1 MKRGKI
7 KNWPPDHQ
15 DPAHHHQHHD
25 QHLLDRQQV
34 SNILTTTMSIKERRK
49 IEEQT
54 LGVENETRLEAKWRV
69 FLIFDHH

>member
-15 DPAHHHQHHD
+15 GPAHRHQDHD
-25 QHLLDRQQV
+25 QHFQDRHQV
-34 SNILTTTMSIKERRK
+34 SNTLTTSMSIKARRK
-49 IEEQT
+49 IEGQT
-54 LGVENETRLEAKWRV
+54 LGVENEIRLEAKWRV